1 MLHLLIQL
9 AAIVNFAYTIYWDLY
24 ILKLPGRPSF
34 GGQWKYLTFINLWI
48 QLIYFSVS
56 FFNNFIGSQATDS
69 TKASKLQKCRDYLFA
84 TLAFPIG
91 QFVGIIFWV
100 LFHIDRE
107 LVFPLHYD
115 NFFPNYINHAMHT
128 TVIPAQL
135 LELFLQYHAY
145 PSKRFNGM
153 STTMIFCFVYLT
165 WTLIVAHFGGVWVI
179 IFLRLNF
186 KRASNLFVK
195 LHFLL
200 QVKGITSVCSK
211 YFVTFRRS
219 RYLNSAVWRLEGV
232 NSTIL
237 EPSLFQIGIN
247 FGT

>member
-1 MLHLLIQL
+1 MGSLDNVRRLATMLHLLIQL

-107 LVFPLHYD
+107 LVFLYITIIS
-115 NFFPNYINHAMHT
+115 FP
-128 TVIPAQL
+128 
-135 LELFLQYHAY
+135 
-145 PSKRFNGM
+145 
-153 STTMIFCFVYLT
+153 
-165 WTLIVAHFGGVWVI
+165 
-179 IFLRLNF
+179 
-186 KRASNLFVK
+186 
-195 LHFLL
+195 
-200 QVKGITSVCSK
+200 ITSITPCTPLSYQPNFWNCS
-211 YFVTFRRS
+211 YSIMRT
-219 RYLNSAVWRLEGV
+219 
-232 NSTIL
+232 
-237 EPSLFQIGIN
+237 Q
-247 FGT
+247 